1 MKSSFLVYFVPSL
14 ISPKFFPL
22 LQVIAVKFQKKKK
35 KKKEH
40 KRRSKKGR
48 EKFHV
53 DVLFT
58 KYERETYGPERWQIK
73 FQDEG
78 VVLAKMAG
86 KFWPKK
92 KKRMGLPRWLSEW
105 TTLCARL
112 YQNVFHAH

>member
-92 KKRMGLPRWLSEW
+92 KKKDGAA
-105 TTLCARL
+105 TLA
-112 YQNVFHAH
+112 